1 MKLSVRKQ
9 LSGAVEHSGYY
20 HSSFNMMYLMKIHYG
35 LSLQEEISSGNCL
48 IGAIQYT
55 VVLILNIIL
64 PGFLYLSTLSHPGLV
79 TF

>member
-9 LSGAVEHSGYY
+9 LLVAVEHSGYY
-20 HSSFNMMYLMKIHYG
+20 QNFFDIMYLMTIHYG
-35 LSLQEEISSGNCL
+35 LSLQEEISSGNRL
-48 IGAIQYT
+48 TGAIQYT

-64 PGFLYLSTLSHPGLV
+64 PGFLYPSTLSHPGLV